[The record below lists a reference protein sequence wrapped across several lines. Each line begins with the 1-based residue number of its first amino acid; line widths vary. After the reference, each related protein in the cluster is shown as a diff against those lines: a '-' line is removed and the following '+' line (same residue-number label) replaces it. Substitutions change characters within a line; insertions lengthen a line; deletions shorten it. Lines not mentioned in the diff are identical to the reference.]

1 MIGVDMIGRIR
12 RAYFDQHRPIKE
24 IVRTLSVS
32 CATVRKLVRSQA
44 ERLAAELARSAVHLS
59 RALLH
64 RVLAY
69 RVQADALG
77 DLDRETAR
85 ALDRLW
91 VDTDGAVAMPE
102 RPGTKP
108 GTLLVREW
116 EGTLQRVMVL
126 ERGFAWNGQTYD
138 SLSGVARAITGTA
151 WNGPR
156 FFGLRGRAEP
166 DRAGGTNTARSRPGA
181 RPAPTQ
187 NRRTATP

>member
-1 MIGVDMIGRIR
+1 MGARIT
-12 RAYFDQHRPIKE
+12 RPDGP
-24 IVRTLSVS
+24 
-32 CATVRKLVRSQA
+32 
-44 ERLAAELARSAVHLS
+44 ERLATELTRLAGQDFTALRGRFRRAFGRAAPAHLS

-64 RVLAY
+64 RVIAY

-85 ALDRLW
+85 ALDRL
-91 VDTDGAVAMPE
+91 GAGTEAAIAMPE

-108 GTLLVREW
+108 GTLIVREW

-138 SLSGVARAITGTA
+138 SLSGVARAITGTN

-166 DRAGGTNTARSRPGA
+166 DRAAGSEPARSRASA
-181 RPAPTQ
+181 RPAPSQ
-187 NRRTATP
+187 DRRIATP

>member
-1 MIGVDMIGRIR
+1 MDP
-12 RAYFDQHRPIKE
+12 AD
-24 IVRTLSVS
+24 L
-32 CATVRKLVRSQA
+32 
-44 ERLAAELARSAVHLS
+44 LAAELARLAGMDFAALQGRFRRVFGRAAPAHLS

-69 RVQADALG
+69 RAQADLLG

-85 ALDRLW
+85 ALDRLG
-91 VDTDGAVAMPE
+91 TGAQGEIAMPE

-138 SLSGVARAITGTA
+138 SLSRVARAITGTA

-166 DRAGGTNTARSRPGA
+166 DRAGGTNTARSSAGA
-181 RPAPTQ
+181 RPAPS
-187 NRRTATP
+187 RDHWTATP

>member
-1 MIGVDMIGRIR
+1 MGARITR
-12 RAYFDQHRPIKE
+12 GGELDLAD
-24 IVRTLSVS
+24 
-32 CATVRKLVRSQA
+32 
-44 ERLAAELARSAVHLS
+44 RLAAELARLAGQDFAALRGRFRRVFGRAAPEHLS

-69 RVQADALG
+69 RAQADALG

-85 ALDRLW
+85 ALDRLGAG
-91 VDTDGAVAMPE
+91 TDGAIAMPE

-138 SLSGVARAITGTA
+138 SLSRVARAITGTA

-156 FFGLRGRAEP
+156 FFGLREARGG
-166 DRAGGTNTARSRPGA
+166 DRGSGGPGRSRPGSQDQRMA
-181 RPAPTQ
+181 SS
-187 NRRTATP
+187 